1 MNEIANAVKRCIG
14 FILLSLFLALTPCS
28 VSLPGVSD
36 SINVQAASAA
46 SVKLSDTSVTLIK
59 GQTTKLTISGTDST
73 VTWKSNKKSIAKVN
87 AKGKVTALKNGAATI
102 TAIVDGAKYKCKVTV
117 VTPSISAKT
126 VSLTVGKTKKLKISG
141 TTETVTWKSS
151 NKKVATVSKS
161 GKITA
166 KKAGTATITATV
178 LGKKYKC
185 VVTVSKAAASSDSSS
200 SDSNTSG
207 SSSSGS
213 TSSSAASS
221 GSASSSSSTSSSS
234 SSATTSS
241 VVYITK
247 TGSKYHRA
255 GCRYLS
261 SSMIEIDLSTAV
273 AKGYE
278 ACSVCN

>member
-1 MNEIANAVKRCIG
+1 MNAVKRCIG

-28 VSLPGVSD
+28 ASLPGVSANT
-36 SINVQAASAA
+36 NVQAASAA
-46 SVKLSDTSVTLIK
+46 AVKLSETSVTLIK
-59 GQTTKLTISGTDST
+59 GQTTRLTISGTDST
-73 VTWKSNKKSIAKVN
+73 VTWKSSKKSVAKVN
-87 AKGKVTALKNGAATI
+87 AKGKVTALKKGAATI
-102 TAIVDGAKYKCKVTV
+102 TAIVDGAKYTCKVKV

-126 VSLTVGKTKKLKISG
+126 VSLAVGKTKKLKISG

-151 NKKVATVSKS
+151 NKKVATVSKT

-185 VVTVSKAAASSDSSS
+185 VVTVSKAASSS
-200 SDSNTSG
+200 SGTTSSSASNGSSTSG
-207 SSSSGS
+207 SSSGS
-213 TSSSAASS
+213 SASS
-221 GSASSSSSTSSSS
+221 GSSSST
-234 SSATTSS
+234 TTSS

-261 SSMIEIDLSTAV
+261 SSMIEIDLSTAI